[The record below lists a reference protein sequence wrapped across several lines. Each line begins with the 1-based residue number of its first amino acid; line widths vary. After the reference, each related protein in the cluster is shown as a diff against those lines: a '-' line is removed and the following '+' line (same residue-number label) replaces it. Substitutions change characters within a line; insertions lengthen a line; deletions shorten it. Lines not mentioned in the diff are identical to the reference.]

1 MTASRDTDRF
11 IRDFLAEG
19 QTELSDRVYDAV
31 RSDIDRTR
39 QRVVIAPW
47 KAPGKNTFAKV
58 AIAAAAVVVVAIVGI
73 SLPPARDGVSGAS
86 VFPPTTSTRPPQPSS
101 SPAVDVT
108 RNAAAYPAGGVAIG
122 MHGVTVDGIRLSF
135 IMPGSGWEGHQHYNM
150 PASGWEGHEHYLS
163 KSTKGPQG
171 AEAIIFWT
179 TFPDG
184 DNYIPCMDLLGSA
197 GPSVADLAAAVS
209 TVPGTDVVSGP
220 TDVTVGGRPAK
231 HVSLFVTYSVLD
243 NSSVCYPGFF
253 FSWTPD
259 DEGAMWDSTLP
270 GDTIRVWMV
279 DVDGARLFIE
289 AVTHFNAGPDVELE
303 IQQIVDS
310 IAFE

>member
-1 MTASRDTDRF
+1 MTASRDTNRF

-19 QTELSDRVYDAV
+19 QTELPERVYDAV

-47 KAPGKNTFAKV
+47 KAPGMNTFAKF

-73 SLPPARDGVSGAS
+73 SLPPARDGASGAS
-86 VFPPTTSTRPPQPSS
+86 VLPPTTSSPAPQPTS
-101 SPAVDVT
+101 SPAAADVP
-108 RNAAAYPAGGVAIG
+108 RSSAGYPAGGVAIG

-135 IMPGSGWEGHQHYNM
+135 ILPG
-150 PASGWEGHEHYLS
+150 SGWEGHEHYLS

-179 TFPDG
+179 TFPGG
-184 DNYIPCMDLLGSA
+184 DNYIPCMDLLSSA

-209 TVPGTDVVSGP
+209 TVPGTDLVSGP

-289 AVTHFNAGPDVELE
+289 AETHFNAGPDVELE

>member
-1 MTASRDTDRF
+1 MTASRDTNRF

-19 QTELSDRVYDAV
+19 QTELPERVYDAV

-47 KAPGKNTFAKV
+47 KAPGMNTFAKF

-73 SLPPARDGVSGAS
+73 SLPPARDGASGAS
-86 VFPPTTSTRPPQPSS
+86 VLPPTTSSPAPQPTS
-101 SPAVDVT
+101 SPAAADVP
-108 RNAAAYPAGGVAIG
+108 RSAAAYPAGGVAIG

-135 IMPGSGWEGHQHYNM
+135 ILPG
-150 PASGWEGHEHYLS
+150 SGWEGHEHYLS

-184 DNYIPCMDLLGSA
+184 DNYIPCKDLLGSA

-209 TVPGTDVVSGP
+209 TVPGTDLVSGP
-220 TDVTVGGRPAK
+220 SDVTVGGRDAK
-231 HVSLFVTYSVLD
+231 HVAFFATYSVLD
-243 NSSVCYPGFF
+243 NDSVCQPGFF
-253 FSWTPD
+253 YSWMAD
-259 DEGAMWDSTLP
+259 QNGAMWTETLP
-270 GDTIRVWMV
+270 GDTVRVWIV
-279 DVDGARLFIE
+279 DIDGTTLWIQAE
-289 AVTHFNAGPDVELE
+289 THWNAGPDLEQE